1 MSSDRHASKIM
12 LASVKTAGLKS
23 SLQVIKAFLN
33 KTADYT
39 LNNYNMLIQAT
50 NTHAGNYTELGNYV
64 YSKIV
69 E

>member
-1 MSSDRHASKIM
+1 M

-50 NTHAGNYTELGNYV
+50 NTHTGNYTELGNYV